1 MSNIFFVVLVISLFC
16 SFLFGVSFTGF
27 VSWAGIYNKD
37 SFLGDL
43 AMWLSGIGTVG
54 TLIFLSRQHIQNK
67 NERKKDKQKE
77 KEYKESKIALD
88 LYLST
93 IDTLIA
99 LISNIDEK
107 RTLVFAHFPTFCETL
122 KKLTK
127 GMTEDAHISSAEI
140 KHQELIVNLQS
151 LYFDLRV
158 GDIFMKLDENRCISF
173 SAVSDTFAKS
183 SYCLVHTWLENV
195 IPYLQSVK
203 KPDLSYGF
211 GKNFIKDEYLYSLMA
226 LLVSNPKKEMLSY
239 SDVRDQF
246 QVFNR
251 SNPFGDSCAN
261 NEKRIIEI
269 DNEWLIDLEEKYP
282 LLFAHFAIKNS
293 GLIVEKKTVDGEE
306 TIYEPK
312 IIIHGYVPKVEV
324 QGVELQKEQHNV
336 WFVLKRP
343 SKNGIKDSTLCLPLP
358 EDLRQA
364 KGNFIVK
371 LNTKE
376 D

>member
-16 SFLFGVSFTGF
+16 SFLFGVFFTGF
-27 VSWAGIYNKD
+27 VSWTGIYNKD

-43 AMWLSGIGTVG
+43 AMWLSAIGTVG
-54 TLIFLSRQHIQNK
+54 TLVFLSRQHIQNK

-99 LISNIDEK
+99 LISNVDEN

-122 KKLTK
+122 NKLVTD
-127 GMTEDAHISSAEI
+127 MTEDAHISSAEI

-151 LYFDLRV
+151 LYFGLKV
-158 GDIFMKLDENRCISF
+158 GDIFMTLDENVRRQSLSNASDSF
-173 SAVSDTFAKS
+173 ESS
-183 SYCLVHTWLENV
+183 SYELVNTWLENV
-195 IPYLQSVK
+195 VPHLPSENE
-203 KPDLSYGF
+203 PDLAYGF
-211 GKNFIKDEYLYSLMA
+211 GKNFIKDKYLYSLMA

-239 SDVRDQF
+239 YDIYKQF
-246 QVFNR
+246 QAFNR
-251 SNPFGDSCAN
+251 FNLFGDSCTN
-261 NEKRIIEI
+261 NEKCIIEI

-282 LLFAHFAIKNS
+282 LLFAHFAIKDS
-293 GLIVEKKTVDGEE
+293 GLIVEKKTVEGEE

-312 IIIHGYVPKVEV
+312 IIIHGYVPKVE
-324 QGVELQKEQHNV
+324 ELKEQHNV

-343 SKNGIKDSTLCLPLP
+343 SKNGVEDSTLYLPIP
-358 EDLRQA
+358 EALRQT